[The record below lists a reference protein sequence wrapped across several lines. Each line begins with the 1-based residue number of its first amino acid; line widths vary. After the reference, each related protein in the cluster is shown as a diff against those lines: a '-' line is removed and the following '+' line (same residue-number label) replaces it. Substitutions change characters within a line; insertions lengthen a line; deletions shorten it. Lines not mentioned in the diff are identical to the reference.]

1 MTGTILSFEPII
13 SDQSP
18 ENSVRIDRVIS
29 GVNTHTGAAVKATH
43 THTAPAP
50 GNAGVV
56 IPNKSYFTKKL
67 ETQ

>member
-1 MTGTILSFEPII
+1 MTGTILAFEPII

-43 THTAPAP
+43 THKAPVS

-56 IPNKSYFTKKL
+56 IPSKSYFAKKL
-67 ETQ
+67 DR